1 MDWDTLVF
9 APKERDLM
17 FIGAGIGD
25 TGRTPF
31 EEEALFYQGY
41 GPVGINQ
48 DAIAYYRFE
57 RIIEDIGEYCKHIF
71 LSDEDTE
78 ERMQSFAYVQA
89 NFRPNGTIERAYQ
102 SYKMGK
108 GS

>member
-1 MDWDTLVF
+1 VDWDTLLF

-31 EEEALFYQGY
+31 EEQALFYQGY
-41 GPVGINQ
+41 GPVVINQ
-48 DAIAYYRFE
+48 DAIAYYRFV
-57 RIIEDIGEYCKHIF
+57 RIIEDIGEYCEHIF

-78 ERMQSFAYVQA
+78 DRAQSFEYVQSI
-89 NFRPNGTIERAYQ
+89 FLLNGAMERASQ
-102 SYKMGK
+102 SYEIRKD
-108 GS
+108 